1 MGSVGSW
8 ISTLGPMVLFWAN
21 FVMSPKWWSSIQRFS
36 QIWLQAK
43 YENKIIKHPSIF
55 LANILGPCIKNENFF
70 LKISQILA
78 IERKTLKELDF

>member
-1 MGSVGSW
+1 
-8 ISTLGPMVLFWAN
+8 
-21 FVMSPKWWSSIQRFS
+21 
-36 QIWLQAK
+36 
-43 YENKIIKHPSIF
+43 